1 MNQVHID
8 IMPHIHTHMLALA
21 GANEP
26 TPDTWLKSNVDV
38 IFLAFR
44 PIPFHSQFVC
54 ILYVAVF
61 VSGSV
66 FVAPMGERVRACVRV
81 SLSLCTRYTIH
92 NSKTTPHKYSLRW
105 LSTPKLDWTY
115 IINLHNQNRKWIMA
129 LEFNLY
135 VVACGYFVFSFS

>member
-1 MNQVHID
+1 
-8 IMPHIHTHMLALA
+8 MLALA

-66 FVAPMGERVRACVRV
+66 FVAPMGERVRACVY
-81 SLSLCTRYTIH
+81 LFLYAHDTRYTIAKPH
-92 NSKTTPHKYSLRW
+92 HTNIPCVDLARQSWIELTSLIYTTKIENELW
-105 LSTPKLDWTY
+105 LW
-115 IINLHNQNRKWIMA
+115 NLICMLLLAVILCLVSAKMTKSND
-129 LEFNLY
+129 E
-135 VVACGYFVFSFS
+135 